1 MNTSTS
7 TSTPSLTPHDLSIL
21 SKIADPESTPSPL
34 LLSPSLPKD
43 PHITTPTL
51 YQSLTT
57 LETTI
62 IHPLR
67 ATELQLAG
75 FHPTLTGS
83 PSATQQYQTAIS
95 ALTSLIN
102 EHPTYA
108 SARNNRAQALRRV
121 YGDGV
126 LVQQAEG
133 QEDGGIEVEAER
145 LCKATDTQELSS
157 VSKTLLLDLKTAI
170 HLLTPPP
177 YSPISPTAAK
187 TLSLAYTQRGAIYLR
202 TAKLLSIPGS
212 KLIFSSQGQEG
223 GEGVEEAK
231 WETIDFEEA
240 AARDFMWGGRY
251 GNEVSKALAVATNP
265 TAKLCGSIVREAMV
279 REFGGQGV

>member
-1 MNTSTS
+1 MSTS
-7 TSTPSLTPHDLSIL
+7 TSTSLTPHDLSIL
-21 SKIADPESTPSPL
+21 SKIADPESSPSPL

-51 YQSLTT
+51 YHSLTT

-75 FHPTLTGS
+75 FHPTPPGS

-126 LVQQAEG
+126 LVQQTEG
-133 QEDGGIEVEAER
+133 QEDGERGTER
-145 LCKATDTQELSS
+145 LYKSTDTLELSR
-157 VSKTLLLDLKTAI
+157 VSQTLLLDLKTAI

-187 TLSLAYTQRGAIYLR
+187 TLSLAHTQRGAIYLR

-212 KLIFSSQGQEG
+212 KLIFSSQEQEG
-223 GEGVEEAK
+223 EA
-231 WETIDFEEA
+231 
-240 AARDFMWGGRY
+240 G
-251 GNEVSKALAVATNP
+251 
-265 TAKLCGSIVREAMV
+265 
-279 REFGGQGV
+279 